1 MIKMY
6 AAILILDDPHKC
18 QFYGFTDKFN
28 SARRK
33 EVTLLFDPLKCHNS
47 HSFVMCKIFF
57 LCRIDVLSVYY
68 ARKCSIFIS
77 RIFSKVTSYPIG
89 ESETH
94 MRQRITNQLP
104 VLTNQNTKSR
114 INIWSALRLPT
125 NIVIFFFVGGSGLYY

>member
-94 MRQRITNQLP
+94 MRQRTISFNSSIDQSKHKVT
-104 VLTNQNTKSR
+104 VTCHVSR
-114 INIWSALRLPT
+114 VN
-125 NIVIFFFVGGSGLYY
+125 N